1 MNKIYISIL
10 ITILL
15 TTIIYYL
22 PDKSNYSKYF
32 MIPIMVVLSIKY
44 FYGDWDKGYIY
55 TMKDIYYYFIII
67 SISMINIYILKNMI
81 N

>member
-1 MNKIYISIL
+1 MDKIYISIL

-15 TTIIYYL
+15 TTIIYYF

-32 MIPIMVVLSIKY
+32 MIPAIVVLLIKY

-55 TMKDIYYYFIII
+55 TMKDIYYYFIIVF
-67 SISMINIYILKNMI
+67 ISMINIYILNNYIK
-81 N
+81 

>member
-1 MNKIYISIL
+1 MNKIFISIF

-15 TTIIYYL
+15 TTIIYHI

-32 MIPIMVVLSIKY
+32 MIPAMVVLFIKY

-67 SISMINIYILKNMI
+67 FISMINIYILKNII

>member
-1 MNKIYISIL
+1 MNKIYISII

-15 TTIIYYL
+15 TTIIYHI

-32 MIPIMVVLSIKY
+32 MIPAMVVLFIKY

-67 SISMINIYILKNMI
+67 FISMINIYILKNII

>member
-1 MNKIYISIL
+1 
-10 ITILL
+10 
-15 TTIIYYL
+15 
-22 PDKSNYSKYF
+22 
-32 MIPIMVVLSIKY
+32 MIPAMVVLSIKY